1 MPFSISSVDLDKR
14 LVEEKVEHNIKEEIN
29 FLKTSAFGTD
39 SLRRDE
45 YEIQVKKAEAH
56 VKASR
61 CKRTLKKL
69 TKIND
74 LLSEQ
79 SKKLGGF
86 LEIFTQGIS
95 LQAHYFCRALLTDRG
110 VQVLIMNN
118 SDFEKY
124 LSEDFRKKMKI
135 IEISKES
142 CYLSEMGVKYFHSIP
157 GFSEDPIFGYFF

>member
-45 YEIQVKKAEAH
+45 YKIQVKKAEAH

-61 CKRTLKKL
+61 CKRALKEL

-74 LLSEQ
+74 
-79 SKKLGGF
+79 
-86 LEIFTQGIS
+86 
-95 LQAHYFCRALLTDRG
+95 
-110 VQVLIMNN
+110 
-118 SDFEKY
+118 
-124 LSEDFRKKMKI
+124 
-135 IEISKES
+135 
-142 CYLSEMGVKYFHSIP
+142 
-157 GFSEDPIFGYFF
+157 